1 MSLLEANVGEQHPTL
16 NLNFYVQNK
25 QVFTS
30 VYTGQIN
37 KTGATSGAGTAYR
50 TRAPE
55 FSPGFQWGS
64 CYFIFSFMCM
74 FCRSLFVL
82 LSFFF
87 WSLCCLSFDLQILIT
102 PLVSLNSSSYNGTLF
117 RVRFRQVSLHFF
129 NSKYQITL
137 QFN

>member
-1 MSLLEANVGEQHPTL
+1 MSLLEVNVGEQHPTL

-74 FCRSLFVL
+74 FCRLLFVFSL
-82 LSFFF
+82 LFFF
-87 WSLCCLSFDLQILIT
+87 RPLCCLFVFDIRILIT
-102 PLVSLNSSSYNGTLF
+102 LFVCSNSSWHRDKTGGFQYYGL
-117 RVRFRQVSLHFF
+117 
-129 NSKYQITL
+129 
-137 QFN
+137 